1 MITRKGNPN
10 HFNTRIQKK
19 GAVLVT
25 LVFSLL
31 FSFSSFAQADS
42 TYNEA
47 KSRLIKVLKKRVI
60 DKPFTDNIARFYG
73 KTCDSLLKTNLVVDN
88 RPIRVVLTRFFDAT
102 EQKLSSGFITLLRIP
117 STNNYFLQTLKTY
130 KKYSIAQ
137 LYRQIGLTQSAIL
150 DFAFDG
156 TALGDSITTIVGIR
170 EMLNAPVFIST
181 RLSQPRNAM
190 FRDTLLYYLANA
202 QPELLTQ
209 KLGDLDSMLT
219 ALVSRSKNMTVQA
232 VAQTQKD
239 NFYDKSLPFGL
250 AILENRITADEI
262 KKLALEPSA
271 YYKAFTD
278 EVIRL
283 HTSKNFETRTYLK
296 DPISELN
303 KKLSN
308 SYYISEVNE
317 LHESP
322 DKVRF
327 KILNDRT
334 PRELYFLLVGGTGE
348 LYTSSFLYIYKKFI
362 KDTEKEGLEKFF
374 TDVDYYQFD
383 QFISNISGY
392 GLVDDLVEH
401 MQPATVAGLLG
412 KSIARLSSSQ
422 LTDNEVILS
431 SMTLSDVLYSIRE
444 NKSLKDLIV
453 KQLDNLKNPKVATDI
468 LLQRIYNGLKGVLIN
483 KNEFSN
489 QNSYDVLSV
498 KRLQKNEKI
507 IQACFFYDDDDGIN
521 SFANSTATYTA
532 NLWEK
537 KDMGNYIVFNSKSG
551 NNMLVYMNKPKTTV
565 GSDTAQDEMLRD
577 IRQSGY
583 EPTSFIHRGHSYYL
597 LQSLRKMTPSGQF
610 VFLGSC
616 GGYNEVLKLFQM
628 NPDVNI
634 IATRNIGSTLIND
647 PMLQQIN
654 TDLVNNQDL
663 VWDNL
668 WKDFDAKFQSKHTKD
683 LFSSYIPPNKY
694 VGIKFIRKVFNF

>member
-1 MITRKGNPN
+1 MTGLSTKKHRNSLLFMALIT
-10 HFNTRIQKK
+10 
-19 GAVLVT
+19 
-25 LVFSLL
+25 SLL
-31 FSFSSFAQADS
+31 FSVSSFAQADS
-42 TYNEA
+42 TYTEA
-47 KSRLIKVLKKRVI
+47 RNRLTKVLKKRTI
-60 DKPFTDNIARFYG
+60 DKAFTESIDRFYN
-73 KTCDSLLKTNLVVDN
+73 KTCDSLLKTNLLIGE
-88 RPIRVVLTRFFDAT
+88 RPIRVILTRFFDAT

-117 STNNYFLQTLKTY
+117 AVNSYFLQTLKTY
-130 KKYSIAQ
+130 NKYSIAQ
-137 LYRQIGLTQSAIL
+137 LYRQIGLTQSTIL

-170 EMLNAPVFIST
+170 EMLNAPHFIST
-181 RLSQPRNAM
+181 RLNQPRYAM

-209 KLGDLDSMLT
+209 KVAERDSMLT
-219 ALVSRSKNMTVQA
+219 ALSGHTKNMTVQA
-232 VAQTQKD
+232 VELVQKD
-239 NFYDKSLPFGL
+239 NFYDKTLPFGL
-250 AILENRITADEI
+250 AIRENRITAEDI

-271 YYKAFTD
+271 YYRAFTD

-283 HTSKNFETRTYLK
+283 HTSKDFETKSYLK
-296 DPISELN
+296 LPIVELN

-362 KDTEKEGLEKFF
+362 KDTEKDGLEKFF
-374 TDVDYYQFD
+374 TDIDYYQFD
-383 QFISNISGY
+383 QFISNIAGY
-392 GLVDDLVEH
+392 GLVDDLVQH
-401 MQPATVAGLLG
+401 MTPETVANLLG
-412 KSIARLSSSQ
+412 KSLSRLSSSQ
-422 LTDNEVILS
+422 LTDNEIILNA
-431 SMTLSDVLYSIRE
+431 MTMSDVLYSIRQNE
-444 NKSLKDLIV
+444 VLKSLIV
-453 KQLDNLKNPKVATDI
+453 KQIDNFKNPKVATDV
-468 LLQRIYNGLKGVLIN
+468 LLQRIYNGLKGVLVN
-483 KNEFSN
+483 KNEFN
-489 QNSYDVLSV
+489 TQNSYDVLSV
-498 KRLQKNEKI
+498 NKLKKNDKI
-507 IQACFFYDDDDGIN
+507 VQACFFYDDEDGTN
-521 SFANSTATYTA
+521 SFANSTATYNA
-532 NLWEK
+532 SLWDK

-551 NNMLVYMNKPKTTV
+551 NNMMVYMNKPKTTV

-577 IRQSGY
+577 INQAGY

-597 LQSLRKMTPSGQF
+597 LQSLRKMTPSAQF

-654 TDLVNNQDL
+654 TEIVNNKDI
-663 VWDNL
+663 VWDNS
-668 WKDFDAKFQSKHTKD
+668 WKDFDAKFQAKHTKD
-683 LFSSYIPPNKY
+683 LFSSYIPPNNY
-694 VGIKFIRKVFNF
+694 IGIKFIRKVFNY